1 MSEIKNTLNGIKGR
15 LDITLKSLIDLKT
28 AIETL
33 QNNPFQDLLHSC
45 QKKVLLALSKL
56 NSSHSKR
63 RVKWTEIM
71 HRHKRSVFWSLE
83 LTNGQLSPYTI
94 SDKSII
100 SQSQESCFLECQLW
114 IIISIML
121 LNILTFPLGS
131 IHYPNKSLCNLTV
144 LVNNQQIGKFCL
156 FCLPTQV
163 FMSSD
168 AMNPS

>member
-1 MSEIKNTLNGIKGR
+1 MSEIKNILNGIKGR
-15 LDITLKSLIDLKT
+15 LGIILKSLTDLKT

-45 QKKVLLALSKL
+45 QKKVLLALSKQFKSL

-71 HRHKRSVFWSLE
+71 HRHKRNVFWSLE
-83 LTNGQLSPYTI
+83 LTNGQLSPYNI

-100 SQSQESCFLECQLW
+100 SQSQESCFLECQLG

-131 IHYPNKSLCNLTV
+131 IHYPNKS
-144 LVNNQQIGKFCL
+144 
-156 FCLPTQV
+156 
-163 FMSSD
+163 
-168 AMNPS
+168 